1 MPRFALRAA
10 SLVALTLALA
20 ACGGA
25 PETKADD
32 KPTPV
37 PLDPPVAVQ
46 PDALT
51 GLRDVAPPVLLRD
64 VTLLTADAERPR
76 IERGWIR
83 LEDGLIAAMG
93 EGDAPAPGEGVRVID
108 GAGRVVTPGL
118 IDTHS
123 HLGVYPSPGTWA
135 HADGNEM
142 TSPITAGVR
151 AEEAFW
157 PQDPGIQRAVAG
169 GVTTIMVLPGSGN
182 LMGGRGAVLK
192 LHPARES
199 RAMRFPG
206 AKDSIKM
213 ACGENPKRVYG
224 QGRKSMPMSRM
235 GSLYLMRDKLIA
247 ARRYARD
254 WAEYEANPTKKDK
267 GEETPKTPPKRD
279 LVLETLA
286 GVLDGSIQVHIHCY
300 RADEMLLQLKLAEEF
315 GYSVASFHHAVEA
328 YKIRDVLAAR
338 GVAVS
343 TWADWW
349 GFKIEAWDGIEQTL
363 ALTHMAGGLA
373 VVHSDSARGIQ
384 RLNQEAAKGLASGLH
399 AKLKPD
405 PGAPDG
411 TALDAAA
418 ALRWVTI
425 NPAAALGV
433 AERTGSL
440 AAGKMAD
447 VVLWDRD
454 PLSVY
459 ARADMVWIDGHLR
472 HDRANPQP
480 PWSDFEVG
488 LDDGLPPLPAA
499 KPGAPHSP
507 RSTAGSQSSPQ
518 GGQR

>member
-1 MPRFALRAA
+1 MTRSLSAL
-10 SLVALTLALA
+10 LVALALA

-25 PETKADD
+25 PETADSV
-32 KPTPV
+32 KPKPV
-37 PLDPPVAVQ
+37 PLDPPVAEE
-46 PDALT
+46 PAALT
-51 GLRDVAPPVLLRD
+51 GGRDVAPPVLIHD
-64 VTLLTADAERPR
+64 VTLLTARADAPR

-83 LEDGLIAAMG
+83 LKDGRIDALG
-93 EGDAPAPGEGVRVID
+93 EGDPPEAAAGVQVID
-108 GAGRVVTPGL
+108 GEGRVLTPGL

-123 HLGVYPSPGTWA
+123 HLGVYPWPGTWA

-142 TSPITAGVR
+142 TNPITAGVR

-157 PQDPGIQRAVAG
+157 PQDAGIQRAVAG

-182 LMGGRGAVLK
+182 LMGGRGVVLK

-206 AKDSIKM
+206 SQDSIKM

-224 QGRKSMPMSRM
+224 KGRKSMPMSRM

-254 WAEYEANPTKKDK
+254 WADYRANPDKEDK
-267 GEETPKTPPKRD
+267 GEKTPKLPPKRD

-300 RADEMLLQLKLAEEF
+300 RADEMLLQLKLAEQF
-315 GYSVASFHHAVEA
+315 GYEVASFHHAVEA
-328 YKIRDVLAAR
+328 YKIRDVLADR
-338 GVAVS
+338 RVAVS

-349 GFKIEAWDGIEQTL
+349 GFKIEAWDAIEETL

-384 RLNQEAAKGLASGLH
+384 RLNQEAAKALAAGLH
-399 AKLKPD
+399 ARLKPD
-405 PGAPDG
+405 AGAPEG
-411 TALDAAA
+411 TRLDADA
-418 ALRWVTI
+418 ALRWVTL
-425 NPAAALGV
+425 NPAIALGIDG
-433 AERTGSL
+433 ETGTL
-440 AAGKMAD
+440 EQGKMAD

-459 ARADMVWIDGHLR
+459 ASADLVWVDGHLR

-488 LDDGLPPLPAA
+488 LDAGLPPTGETP
-499 KPGAPHSP
+499 PSSRP
-507 RSTAGSQSSPQ
+507 RGTTGSQSSPR